1 LCYIFVHPRFC
12 AWRRSWQSN
21 LGKPCMNDAHLP
33 QLGPAEQARL
43 DRLRRILDQAG
54 AEYAILVHA
63 QAVDSAEDGLAQ
75 GFGSLAVMAP
85 TFLLSSDRGW
95 LVATISGATRLAYK
109 KLRRQLGL
117 KDVALASPETVLQVT
132 GAAVGTMSLV
142 NPGLPALVD
151 AHLATMDAVFGGCGV
166 PHHTLRIRV
175 RDLIAVTH
183 AQVFDFTVP
192 KGVG

>member
-1 LCYIFVHPRFC
+1 
-12 AWRRSWQSN
+12 
-21 LGKPCMNDAHLP
+21 MNDDQSPRLS
-33 QLGPAEQARL
+33 PAEQARL
-43 DRLRRILDQAG
+43 DRLRHLLDEAG
-54 AEYAILVHA
+54 AEYASLAHA
-63 QAVDSAEDGLAQ
+63 QAINSAEDGFEQ

-85 TFLLSSDRGW
+85 AFLLRSDRGW
-95 LVATISGATRLAYK
+95 LVAIISGETRLAYK

-151 AHLATMDAVFGGCGV
+151 AHLAAMDIIYGGCGV
-166 PHHTLRIRV
+166 PQHTLRIRV
-175 RDLIAVTH
+175 RDLIAVTQ

-192 KGVG
+192 KETGEPNHA